1 MNKARITLE
10 LEFTTTTDIENFI
23 AICRDNVAM
32 NNVVGTVPTSK
43 MLIQFLTSAMRNA
56 PTICSY
62 VQPMDKEE
70 HDYNVGLEVLYPID
84 VEPKIKKKKQRKDGR
99 DLVADDLVD
108 AMAFGLAGITK
119 PGKFAVPTM
128 VGKTR
133 SGNTARAYN
142 QNLTDRLEALMDA
155 RSTFIGKPND
165 RQTQVQL
172 TAIQE
177 EIMHIQG
184 LLSNSISPDRNNNLV
199 TYQKV
204 QTLKHA
210 IEKQHII
217 RNGQYSSTAQAEYND
232 LTEKILNLERELG
245 LRNPTSNDLKKL
257 EERLLNSPANGIT
270 MEVNFN
276 PKGY

>member
-10 LEFTTTTDIENFI
+10 LEFTTITDIENFI
-23 AICRDNVAM
+23 AICSDNVAM

-62 VQPMDKEE
+62 VQPMDSEE
-70 HDYNVGLEVLYPID
+70 HDYNVGLEVLHPID
-84 VEPKIKKKKQRKDGR
+84 VEPEIKKKKPKKDIR
-99 DLVADDLVD
+99 DMDMAD
-108 AMAFGLAGITK
+108 AIAFGQFAGLTK

-128 VGKTR
+128 IGKTR
-133 SGNTARAYN
+133 SGNTARTYN

-155 RSTFIGKPND
+155 KSSFIGKPND

-177 EIMHIQG
+177 EIMHIQS
-184 LLSNSISPDRNNNLV
+184 LLPNSISPDRNNNLV

-210 IEKQHII
+210 IEKQNII

-232 LTEKILNLERELG
+232 LTDKIINLERELG

-257 EERLLNSPANGIT
+257 EEQLLNSPANGLSI
-270 MEVNFN
+270 EVNI
-276 PKGY
+276 PKGI